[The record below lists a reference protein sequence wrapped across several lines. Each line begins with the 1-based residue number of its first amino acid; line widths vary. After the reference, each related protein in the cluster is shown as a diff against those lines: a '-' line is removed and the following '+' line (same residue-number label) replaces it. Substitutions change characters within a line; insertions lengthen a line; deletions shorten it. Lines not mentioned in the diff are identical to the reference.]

1 MEPFATLDQLKAR
14 LDWTLDEDE
23 ERLGA
28 AALDD
33 LSGWARHYGRPWPD
47 PLAAPQLVRT
57 LVLGAAV
64 RYMRNPEGYVT
75 SRAGDETLTWAELG
89 DRAGSAHFNRDELR
103 ALTSMSGKTA
113 LLTAPVTSW
122 ATRPKSD
129 ASYVPVTGGGKPFP
143 MFSDPES
150 PW

>member
-1 MEPFATLDQLKAR
+1 MEPFATLDQLKIR
-14 LDWTLDEDE
+14 LDWTLDDDE

-33 LSGWARHYGRPWPD
+33 LSGWARHYGRAWPD

-64 RYMRNPEGYVT
+64 RYMRNPDGYVT

-89 DRAGSAHFNRDELR
+89 DNAGSAHFNRDELR

-113 LLTAPVTSW
+113 LLSAPISTW
-122 ATRPKSD
+122 GPQRKRD
-129 ASYVPVTGGGKPFP
+129 ASYVPVVGGGKPFP
-143 MFSDPES
+143 MFSSPDDP
-150 PW
+150 W